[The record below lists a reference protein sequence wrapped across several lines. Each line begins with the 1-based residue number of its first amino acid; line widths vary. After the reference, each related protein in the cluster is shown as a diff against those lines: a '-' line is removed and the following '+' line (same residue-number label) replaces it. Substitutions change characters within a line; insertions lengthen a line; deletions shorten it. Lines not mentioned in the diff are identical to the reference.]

1 MQFSEGI
8 KSSFTIHS
16 RIKKARRG
24 EVMKKFV
31 IPILKTIA
39 IELLDAKKDDPMFSI
54 KCLKCGCIR
63 ELEYN
68 FSKRSG
74 DIGVFN
80 DENILNADEII
91 VSIQCNK
98 CGNNLNSSEY

>member
-1 MQFSEGI
+1 
-8 KSSFTIHS
+8 
-16 RIKKARRG
+16 
-24 EVMKKFV
+24 MKRFI
-31 IPILKTIA
+31 IPILKAIA
-39 IELLDAKKDDPMFSI
+39 IELLDEKKDDPMFSI

-74 DIGVFN
+74 DIEVFN
-80 DENILNADEII
+80 DDSVLNSAEII

-98 CGNNLNSSEY
+98 CGSNLGSSEY

>member
-1 MQFSEGI
+1 
-8 KSSFTIHS
+8 
-16 RIKKARRG
+16 
-24 EVMKKFV
+24 MKRFV
-31 IPILKTIA
+31 IPILKA
-39 IELLDAKKDDPMFSI
+39 IVIGLLDEKKDDPMFSI

-74 DIGVFN
+74 DIEVFN
-80 DENILNADEII
+80 DDSVLNAAEII

-98 CGNNLNSSEY
+98 CGSSLGSSEY

>member
-1 MQFSEGI
+1 M
-8 KSSFTIHS
+8 
-16 RIKKARRG
+16 
-24 EVMKKFV
+24 MKRFV
-31 IPILKTIA
+31 IPVLKAIA
-39 IELLDAKKDDPMFSI
+39 IGLIDAKSDDPLFSI

-63 ELEYN
+63 ELEYS

-74 DIGVFN
+74 DIEVFN
-80 DENILNADEII
+80 DESVLNADDII

>member
-1 MQFSEGI
+1 
-8 KSSFTIHS
+8 
-16 RIKKARRG
+16 
-24 EVMKKFV
+24 MKRYV
-31 IPILKTIA
+31 IPILKAIA
-39 IELLDAKKDDPMFSI
+39 IELLDAKKEDPMFSI
-54 KCLKCGCIR
+54 KCLQCGCSR

-74 DIGVFN
+74 DIEVFN
-80 DENILNADEII
+80 DESILNADEII

>member
-1 MQFSEGI
+1 
-8 KSSFTIHS
+8 
-16 RIKKARRG
+16 
-24 EVMKKFV
+24 MKKFV
-31 IPILKTIA
+31 IPILKTIVV
-39 IELLDAKKDDPMFSI
+39 ELFDAKKDDPMFSI

-68 FSKRSG
+68 FSKRSE
-74 DIGVFN
+74 DIEVFN
-80 DENILNADEII
+80 DEYILNADEIT